1 MYTSNYNHAPHIVS
15 LSSYTHYNYL
25 DVPRSQ
31 ESWVAQY
38 QSGEAT
44 SQPVES
50 SILESGALAA
60 FEKSGS
66 EWNYSKMMIVG
77 EGRAGKTAFSRS
89 IIGDKFM
96 ETDSTVGISQFSC
109 LINQMSASGSGSL
122 WSKSTG
128 RAKEYESA
136 IARNMK
142 QAKDN
147 VASKEEK
154 SILDS
159 SSFVPHCIWRLCIMF
174 QHGVVDSER

>member
-1 MYTSNYNHAPHIVS
+1 
-15 LSSYTHYNYL
+15 
-25 DVPRSQ
+25 
-31 ESWVAQY
+31 
-38 QSGEAT
+38 
-44 SQPVES
+44 
-50 SILESGALAA
+50 
-60 FEKSGS
+60 
-66 EWNYSKMMIVG
+66 MMIVG

-122 WSKSTG
+122 WSKSTA

-147 VASKEEK
+147 VVSKDVRVRK

-159 SSFVPHCIWRLCIMF
+159 SLSESR
-174 QHGVVDSER
+174 QVDKIDNRAAFHATKNDDISYIRETPEGSSSVG